1 MLNMNLEM
9 YGKTTKKAI
18 ENINRLSKDNE
29 RKTITIVLSK
39 DKGKTIY
46 KKQIKKRV
54 FKNAYYDDIL
64 KAIVVHAY
72 TDNGFTERYFHPE
85 NIVNIY

>member
-46 KKQIKKRV
+46 KKQIKKRK
-54 FKNAYYDDIL
+54 FKNAYYDNLL
-64 KAIVVHAY
+64 KAIVICTY
-72 TDNGFTERYFHPE
+72 TDNGFIEKYYHPE
-85 NIVNIY
+85 DIVNIY